1 MQVFISHS
9 SANAPL
15 ARRVE
20 KLLAAHGIESWLD
33 SSDIRIG
40 TLLRTELQEAIVAS
54 KAIVLLW
61 SKRAS
66 LSRWVAAELLTAY
79 HSNRF
84 VVPCVLDATPLPYFL
99 ENTLNLPVGART
111 TKWSDA
117 LLRAIAKAPKSR
129 NRVPATLRS
138 ESPQLT
144 DAIDAAAA
152 GQGKVLEAL
161 DRRDLAAAQAMQALV
176 DRLLQAM
183 RKSWPLEPMVWNL
196 SGYNEKNR
204 YTIKHWGAIQAG
216 RPPKNK
222 LLEKAERYFFDS
234 LFGNPDDYSA
244 LNGLGSIL
252 VYSRDF
258 AAARFFIKRA
268 IALARREGVSYEE
281 AKSDLKL
288 IAQAR

>member
-20 KLLAAHGIESWLD
+20 QVLGEHGIESWLD

-40 TLLRTELQEAIVAS
+40 TLLRAELHAAIVDS
-54 KAIVLLW
+54 KAVVLLW

-84 VVPCVLDATPLPYFL
+84 VVPCVLDATPLPWFL
-99 ENTLNLPVGART
+99 DNTLNLPIGARSR
-111 TKWSDA
+111 KWVDA
-117 LLRAIAKAPKSR
+117 LVRAIDKAPRSR
-129 NRVPATLRS
+129 NRVPTTLRS
-138 ESPQLT
+138 ESTQLSN
-144 DAIDAAAA
+144 AI
-152 GQGKVLEAL
+152 G
-161 DRRDLAAAQAMQALV
+161 AAAQAQGRVLDALGRRDMVGARAMQADV
-176 DRLLQAM
+176 DALLQSM
-183 RKSWPLEPMVWNL
+183 RKAWPLEPMVWNL

-204 YTIKHWGAIQAG
+204 YTIRHWAAIQAG
-216 RPPKNK
+216 RPPKNT
-222 LLEKAERYFFDS
+222 LLEKAERHFFDS

-252 VYSRDF
+252 TYARDF
-258 AAARFFIKRA
+258 DAARFFIKRA
-268 IALARREGVSYEE
+268 IALAKREGLNYAE
-281 AKSDLKL
+281 AKSDLKM
-288 IAQAR
+288 IALAR